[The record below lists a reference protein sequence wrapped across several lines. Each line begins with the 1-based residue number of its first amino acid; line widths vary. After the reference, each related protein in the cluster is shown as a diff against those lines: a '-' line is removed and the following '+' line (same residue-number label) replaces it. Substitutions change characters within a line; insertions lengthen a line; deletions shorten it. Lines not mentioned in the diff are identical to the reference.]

1 MAGWWLLWL
10 VAGCWWL
17 AAAAGSVF
25 HSVNSTLVTFPHE
38 FSLGTTHLNLLQYY
52 MGVLG
57 IYKHYKVT
65 KCHLNTM
72 GEHMRSIVAEDARD
86 DLGERR

>member
-1 MAGWWLLWL
+1 MSLMASCRPL
-10 VAGCWWL
+10 
-17 AAAAGSVF
+17 
-25 HSVNSTLVTFPHE
+25 HM
-38 FSLGTTHLNLLQYY
+38 YY

-72 GEHMRSIVAEDARD
+72 GEHMRSTVAEDARD

>member
-1 MAGWWLLWL
+1 MPAALL
-10 VAGCWWL
+10 
-17 AAAAGSVF
+17 
-25 HSVNSTLVTFPHE
+25 
-38 FSLGTTHLNLLQYY
+38 YY
-52 MGVLG
+52 SMGVLG

-72 GEHMRSIVAEDARD
+72 GEHMRSTVAEDARD

>member
-1 MAGWWLLWL
+1 MQH
-10 VAGCWWL
+10 
-17 AAAAGSVF
+17 AAAM
-25 HSVNSTLVTFPHE
+25 
-38 FSLGTTHLNLLQYY
+38 QYY

-72 GEHMRSIVAEDARD
+72 GEHMRSTVAEDARD